1 MYNLPVTKSPA
12 CVSWLQ
18 DVVNRWYEE
27 EKSWLN
33 LLDTFMPT
41 VIYAIVIAIL
51 NAIYRKIAV
60 KLNEFGNLSSSVNL
74 ALLHTGK
81 SFLFNGHLIL
91 CILLVGQ
98 SMNSG
103 SQRNIYSLI
112 GNIKII

>member
-1 MYNLPVTKSPA
+1 MFCWLRAHATFDVTYIPEFGRALDLPVTKSPA

-81 SFLFNGHLIL
+81 SF
-91 CILLVGQ
+91 
-98 SMNSG
+98 
-103 SQRNIYSLI
+103 
-112 GNIKII
+112 

>member
-1 MYNLPVTKSPA
+1 MYNLPVTKSLA

-60 KLNEFGNLSSSVNL
+60 KLNEFGNLIWL
-74 ALLHTGK
+74 Y
-81 SFLFNGHLIL
+81 
-91 CILLVGQ
+91 CILLNHFY
-98 SMNSG
+98 SMD
-103 SQRNIYSLI
+103 I
-112 GNIKII
+112 